1 MPSAL
6 DVLVAAGV
14 IVRDPSTNCVLLQL
28 RGDDATWGL
37 PGGRIEP
44 GETLED
50 AARRELFE
58 ETGLTAGRL
67 TQIDVYSGPQ
77 FVVHYPDG
85 YSAFV
90 VGATFETQEF
100 SGVLRIDD
108 AGETADLAWFAADA
122 LPKNVNSYNR
132 LVLER
137 AGIDSEHR

>member
-1 MPSAL
+1 MPLPL

-14 IVRDPSTNCVLLQL
+14 IVRDPSTDRVLLQL
-28 RGDDATWGL
+28 RGDDGTWGP

-58 ETGLTAGRL
+58 ETGLMAGRL
-67 TQIDVYSGPQ
+67 TQIDVYSGPE

-100 SGVLRIDD
+100 SGVLRIDET
-108 AGETADLAWFAADA
+108 GETADLAWFASDE
-122 LPKNVNSYNR
+122 LPENVNPYNR
-132 LVLER
+132 LVLDR
-137 AGIDSEHR
+137 AGVGSARR

>member
-1 MPSAL
+1 MPTPV

-14 IVRDPSTNCVLLQL
+14 IVRDPQTNRVLLQR
-28 RGDDATWGL
+28 RGDDGTWGP

-44 GETLED
+44 GETLEA

-58 ETGLTAGRL
+58 ETGLTAGQL
-67 TQIDVYSGPQ
+67 TLIDVYSGCE

-100 SGVLRIDD
+100 SGQLRNDD
-108 AGETADLAWFAADA
+108 AGETVGLDWFASDT
-122 LPKNVNSYNR
+122 LPSKVNRYNR

-137 AGIDSEHR
+137 AGLSF